1 MRFALTE
8 EQSDLVATVH
18 TLIAKRAASTDLRAA
33 IDSDRGYDQE
43 LWRTLTEQIGV
54 TALAIPETYGGVG
67 CSYIEAHLVL
77 EELGATL
84 TPSPLVGTV
93 LASEVVQ
100 GVLAG
105 IPASNGPELPGLPE
119 PAARLLA
126 EIADGTRLAT
136 VAPTAPAAGSMSV
149 SGDRLTGSVSTVLD
163 APTADT
169 ILVVVDD
176 QLFAVDRT
184 APGCE
189 IIETPALDPTLRL
202 GTVQLTDAPA
212 ALLGTVD
219 PAYVTT
225 VGATMMTALQAGA
238 ARVALE
244 RTVAYLKERHQFGR
258 PLGSFQALKHRCA
271 DLLVQVETAKTMS
284 WAAAWELSQPE
295 PDVRLVRAA
304 KTWCSDAFS
313 QVAAEMIQLHGGVA
327 ITWEHDAHLYFK
339 RAHATAQL
347 FATPAVEPVET
358 QQKETNG

>member
-8 EQSDLVATVH
+8 EQSDLVATVR
-18 TLIAKRAASTDLRAA
+18 TAIAKRATAMDLRAA
-33 IDSDRGYDQE
+33 FATPEGYDPT
-43 LWRTLTEQIGV
+43 LWQTLTEQIGV

-77 EELGATL
+77 EALGATL
-84 TPSPLVGTV
+84 TPTP
-93 LASEVVQ
+93 
-100 GVLAG
+100 LAG
-105 IPASNGPELPGLPE
+105 IMLATEVVRDVSAHLPTSNGQERPGLPE
-119 PAARLLA
+119 PAARLMG
-126 EIADGTRLAT
+126 EIADGARLVTVALAT
-136 VAPTAPAAGSMSV
+136 SGDHILV
-149 SGDRLTGSVSTVLD
+149 SGDRLTGTIPTVLD

-169 ILVVVDD
+169 VLVVAGD
-176 QLFAVDRT
+176 QLFALDRT
-184 APGCE
+184 TPGCS
-189 IIETPALDPTLRL
+189 ITATPALDPTLRL

-212 ALLGTVD
+212 VPIGTVD

-238 ARVALE
+238 AREALE

-271 DLLVQVETAKTMS
+271 DLLVQVETARTMS
-284 WAAAWELSQPE
+284 WAAAWELTQPA
-295 PDVRLVRAA
+295 PDVRRIHAA
-304 KTWCSDAFS
+304 KTWCSGAFS

-347 FATPAVEPVET
+347 FRGDT
-358 QQKETNG
+358 

>member
-18 TLIAKRAASTDLRAA
+18 TLIAKRAASMDLRAA
-33 IDSDRGYDQE
+33 ISTPEGYDTT
-43 LWRTLTEQIGV
+43 LWQTLSEQIGV
-54 TALAIPETYGGVG
+54 TALAVPEAYGGVG

-84 TPSPLVGTV
+84 TPSPFVGT
-93 LASEVVQ
+93 
-100 GVLAG
+100 
-105 IPASNGPELPGLPE
+105 
-119 PAARLLA
+119 LLA
-126 EIADGTRLAT
+126 TQVL
-136 VAPTAPAAGSMSV
+136 TA
-149 SGDRLTGSVSTVLD
+149 
-163 APTADT
+163 ADT
-169 ILVVVDD
+169 PQAGELLERIAGGATAAVVVPGSDLVIDGAGAEILLVLHGD
-176 QLFAVDRT
+176 QVHAVDPSAVT
-184 APGCE
+184 VTPA
-189 IIETPALDPTLRL
+189 PALDPTWKFA
-202 GTVQLTDAPA
+202 TVTVEEATGDPV
-212 ALLGTVD
+212 GTVD

-238 ARVALE
+238 AREALE

-271 DLLVQVETAKTMS
+271 DLLVQVETARTMS
-284 WAAAWELSQPE
+284 WAAAWELTQPT

-304 KTWCSDAFS
+304 KIWCSDAFS

-347 FATPAVEPVET
+347 FRGDT
-358 QQKETNG
+358 

>member
-18 TLIAKRAASTDLRAA
+18 TLIAKRAASMDLRATISA
-33 IDSDRGYDQE
+33 PEGYDTA
-43 LWRTLTEQIGV
+43 LWQTLAEQIGV
-54 TALAIPETYGGVG
+54 TALAVPEAYGGVG

-84 TPSPLVGTV
+84 TPSPLVGT
-93 LASEVVQ
+93 
-100 GVLAG
+100 
-105 IPASNGPELPGLPE
+105 
-119 PAARLLA
+119 LLA
-126 EIADGTRLAT
+126 TQVLTAADTPQSGELLERIADGATAAVAVPGSDLVIDASGAEILLVLRGDQVHAVDPSAAT
-136 VAPTAPAAGSMSV
+136 VTPA
-149 SGDRLTGSVSTVLD
+149 
-163 APTADT
+163 
-169 ILVVVDD
+169 
-176 QLFAVDRT
+176 
-184 APGCE
+184 
-189 IIETPALDPTLRL
+189 PALDPTWRFA
-202 GTVQLTDAPA
+202 TVTVDDASDV
-212 ALLGTVD
+212 LVGTVD

-238 ARVALE
+238 AREALE

-271 DLLVQVETAKTMS
+271 DLLVQVETARTMS
-284 WAAAWELSQPE
+284 WAAAWELTQPT
-295 PDVRLVRAA
+295 PDVRLTHAA

-347 FATPAVEPVET
+347 FRGDT
-358 QQKETNG
+358 